1 VGLFNTTTTLS
12 PAPVSIST
20 TAAAIGLP
28 ADPDGYLVQDLW
40 GGQSVVVGGQT
51 RFDISSAGTISAT
64 VPAEGA
70 ALYRVTPLP

>member
-1 VGLFNTTTTLS
+1 VH
-12 PAPVSIST
+12 
-20 TAAAIGLP
+20 
-28 ADPDGYLVQDLW
+28 DLW